1 MGLPEPKQSSL
12 AEFVQSLIET
22 KLVSL
27 PMRVGVTGHCVLG
40 DKAGDWVGQQLDGL
54 FSNLEASEFDVG
66 IQLVEP
72 AHAPVLVTD

>member
-1 MGLPEPKQSSL
+1 MGLPEPKQSFL
-12 AEFVQSLIET
+12 AEFVQFLIET

-27 PMRVGVTGHCVLG
+27 SMRLGVIGHRVLG
-40 DKAGDWVGQQLDGL
+40 NKTGNWVGQQLDGL
-54 FSNLEASEFDVG
+54 FSNLIASEFDVG